1 MEAENTMEM
10 IKDEEMQ
17 EEAPLIMYEL
27 LNKCL
32 LSSDSVLAQTK
43 IKVCCVLWSCT
54 SRYAC
59 S

>member
-43 IKVCCVLWSCT
+43 IKIPPKSNLLNQWV
-54 SRYAC
+54 Y
-59 S
+59 

>member
-43 IKVCCVLWSCT
+43 IKIPPKSNLLNQ
-54 SRYAC
+54 
-59 S
+59 